1 MPMKGNG
8 RCVRGLNVGSAGC
21 EARQNSVCCFVV
33 QTHVFAVGCG
43 CEYAG
48 KSLPVLI
55 STWSPDASLLCRWM
69 MFYLPLSLPQ
79 KGSEQMISCTCDHA
93 FTVASIFWTSSTS
106 CHPWGHDLGQSRLT
120 ASTQYPLLSNW
131 PPSDFDAVFSLRS
144 VSSCVHSHQEPK
156 SNRAESCFTW
166 WHPPGIW
173 VPSPGK
179 LLSPLSPW
187 LTQPWAD

>member
-1 MPMKGNG
+1 M
-8 RCVRGLNVGSAGC
+8 C
-21 EARQNSVCCFVV
+21 ARPE
-33 QTHVFAVGCG
+33 CG
-43 CEYAG
+43 QCRMWG
-48 KSLPVLI
+48 KTEL
-55 STWSPDASLLCRWM
+55 SLLLCSPNTRLCCWLWLWICWEEFTRVDLHVKPRCEWM

-144 VSSCVHSHQEPK
+144 VSSCVHSHQAPK